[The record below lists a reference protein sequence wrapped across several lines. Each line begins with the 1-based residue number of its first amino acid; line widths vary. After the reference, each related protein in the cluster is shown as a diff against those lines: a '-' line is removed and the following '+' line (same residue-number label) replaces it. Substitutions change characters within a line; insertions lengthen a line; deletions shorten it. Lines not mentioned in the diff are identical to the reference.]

1 MRQQGERFYLLDAL
15 RGLAALSIVLWH
27 WQHFFPPE
35 TFSAERQPLYRPLI
49 LFYTNG
55 LRAVDVF
62 FCLSGFIFFWL
73 YAEKISS
80 SRISAREFFILRFS
94 RLYPLHLA
102 TLVFVAVAQ
111 FIYWNARGAFFI
123 YPEND
128 AYHFLLHSALASSFG
143 LERGYSFNGPA
154 WSISVEAFLYA
165 LFFLSCRIAIPRWF
179 FCLLAILSGVAL
191 WAVYAP
197 IARGLVSFFIGGCA
211 YLAYSW
217 MARRRLSL
225 AIPCVALAALCWGVT
240 LAQTWFGLFEHS
252 AALPTWWS
260 IFLLFPL
267 TVLALALAE
276 TARGIL
282 GKPLSFLGDI
292 SYSSYLIQFPLQLVF
307 VGAASL
313 AGLRSEHFYSPA
325 MMALFFLVLFC
336 LSMASSR
343 YFERPVQR
351 WIRQAA

>member
-1 MRQQGERFYLLDAL
+1 MRRQGERFYLLDAL

-73 YAEKISS
+73 YAERISS

-111 FIYWNARGAFFI
+111 FIYWNAREAFFI

-128 AYHFLLHSALASSFG
+128 AYHFLLHSVLASSIG

-165 LFFLSCRIAIPRWF
+165 LFFLSCRMAMPRWF

-191 WAVYAP
+191 WAVYPP
-197 IARGLVSFFIGGCA
+197 IARGLISFFIGGSV
-211 YLAYSW
+211 YLAYRGIT
-217 MARRRLSL
+217 RRQLPL
-225 AIPCVALAALCWGVT
+225 AIPCIALAVLCWAAT
-240 LAQTWFGLFEHS
+240 LAQVSIGLVDYS
-252 AALPTWWS
+252 PPTLWS
-260 IFLLFPL
+260 IFVLFPL

-276 TARGIL
+276 TQFGAL
-282 GKPLSFLGDI
+282 GKRLSFLGEI
-292 SYSSYLIQFPLQLVF
+292 SYSSYLIHFPLQLVF
-307 VGAASL
+307 VGGAAL
-313 AGLRSEHFYSPA
+313 IGLRSERFYSPA
-325 MMALFFLVLFC
+325 MMALFFVVLVC

-351 WIRQAA
+351 WVRQAA